1 MTGFSTDALLALAI
15 AISFAA
21 GLNLSAVLVT
31 LGLLSQAGILVLP
44 GPISIVGE
52 WWVIIAASILFVVE
66 FFADK
71 IPAFDLVWN
80 ALLTFI
86 RVPAGAVLAYATTD
100 TLAPGMQI
108 AAAIAGGG
116 VALAAHSAKLTLR
129 STASASPEPFSN
141 IGLSLVEDVAAVG
154 LTWFAVEHPFIAAAI
169 VIGLVVLTI
178 LLIRWVFKAGRAVF
192 RGAARQW
199 SGEATAGPPAPPT
212 TAVR

>member
-1 MTGFSTDALLALAI
+1 MTEFSTEGLLALAI

-44 GPISIVGE
+44 GPIAIVGE
-52 WWVIIAASILFVVE
+52 WWVIVAASVLFVVE

-86 RVPAGAVLAYATTD
+86 RVPAGALLAFAATD
-100 TLAPGMQI
+100 ALSPGMQV
-108 AAAIAGGG
+108 AAAVAGGG
-116 VALAAHSAKLTLR
+116 VTLAAHGAKLALR
-129 STASASPEPFSN
+129 SAATTSPEPFSN
-141 IGLSLVEDVAAVG
+141 VAFSLMEDVAAVG
-154 LTWFAVEHPFIAAAI
+154 LTWFAVEHPYIAAAI
-169 VIGLVVLTI
+169 VVGLVVVTVV
-178 LLIRWVFKAGRAVF
+178 LIRWVLMAARALL

-199 SGEATAGPPAPPT
+199 SGGAGAGPPGPPAPV
-212 TAVR
+212 AR